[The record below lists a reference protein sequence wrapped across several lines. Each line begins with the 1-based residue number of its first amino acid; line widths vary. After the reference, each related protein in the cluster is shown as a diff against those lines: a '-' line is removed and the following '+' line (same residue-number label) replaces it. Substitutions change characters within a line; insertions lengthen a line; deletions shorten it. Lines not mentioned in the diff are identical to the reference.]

1 MGFSPQYRKYR
12 YCKIPGFFTLKISNV
27 VFLQNTKTFNTVCH
41 LKKENYTYGT
51 VIKQINCRFI
61 GPMFAFC
68 NLCRTRTASYP
79 YERTQKD
86 VFSQLYDIRRFLNKL
101 PLIFLRQHIQT
112 DRNFD
117 QTSFE
122 LIKSSKWH
130 QDDVIFRHSDIRVS
144 VWVRNNVLTILWQ
157 FGVHSISGFG
167 VTWEG
172 GGGSPSWSQKVQKS
186 PVWIE
191 LTNDK
196 QRDVLDRDW

>member
-1 MGFSPQYRKYR
+1 M

-122 LIKSSKWH
+122 LIKSSKWSYSPRGEIGIKSSKSNG
-130 QDDVIFRHSDIRVS
+130 VKMTSYS
-144 VWVRNNVLTILWQ
+144 VTVTSGYLSESEITCSLSCDNLVFIALAVLELHRKV
-157 FGVHSISGFG
+157 G
-167 VTWEG
+167 EG
-172 GGGSPSWSQKVQKS
+172 APAGPRRSKKARS
-186 PVWIE
+186 E
-191 LTNDK
+191 
-196 QRDVLDRDW
+196 